1 MRTFLIYLKMEL
13 KRVLRVIPYFLAG
26 ATVLT
31 LLLGTVALSAGTLIY
46 GDRAVGKITIG
57 MILPEDGA
65 AAKRV
70 LGMLESLDSVGSV
83 CEFVYVDRELS
94 LIHI

>member
-70 LGMLESLDSVGSV
+70 LGMLE
-83 CEFVYVDRELS
+83 
-94 LIHI
+94 